1 MNKSKNTLLLSVG
14 ILLLLVVATSGYF
27 ATNYM
32 AQKIEADERSN
43 LLLRAETIA
52 ALIDVNDLSTLTGS
66 SSDTGTT
73 AHNNIKMALESVRA
87 INTDTRFVYILGQRG
102 DSQFFYADAEPTE
115 SSDYSL
121 PGDPYADA
129 LPADIANYKEKIP
142 YTKGPYTDAWGNWFS
157 AFAPITAP
165 DGTMLGQLGMD
176 IESEKLLLRIT
187 IVKQATIII
196 FTLLFLS
203 VLVVLIL
210 LRDESPFTRK

>member
-1 MNKSKNTLLLSVG
+1 
-14 ILLLLVVATSGYF
+14 
-27 ATNYM
+27 M

-52 ALIDVNDLSTLTGS
+52 ALIDTETLSSLQGS
-66 SSDTGTT
+66 STDIGTSP
-73 AHNNIKMALESVRA
+73 HDSIKKSLEKVHS
-87 INTDTRFVYILGQRG
+87 INTDTRFVYILGQKENR
-102 DSQFFYADAEPTE
+102 QFFYADAESVE
-115 SSDYSL
+115 SPDYSA
-121 PGDPYADA
+121 PGDLYDDA
-129 LPADIANYKEKIP
+129 LPEDIQYYSDKAA

-157 AFAPITAP
+157 AFAPITSP

-210 LRDESPFTRK
+210 LRDDNPFTKK